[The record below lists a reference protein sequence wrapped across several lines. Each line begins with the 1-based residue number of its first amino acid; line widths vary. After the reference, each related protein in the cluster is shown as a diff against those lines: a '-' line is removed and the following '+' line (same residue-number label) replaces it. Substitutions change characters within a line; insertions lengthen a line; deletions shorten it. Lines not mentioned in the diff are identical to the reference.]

1 MAEKQLEAKRESR
14 EQRRVIRPVC
24 DICEDEGAVFIR
36 MEMPGVKREDLDIQI
51 DNNQLSISARR
62 KNPEVE
68 GTYLYRERAYADYHQ
83 MYTIDETIDRNNIDA
98 KLENGVL
105 KVALHL
111 KEAEK
116 PRRIEVTP
124 G

>member
-1 MAEKQLEAKRESR
+1 MAEKQIEKQQERR

-36 MEMPGVKREDLDIQI
+36 MEMPGVQREDLDIQI
-51 DNNQLSISARR
+51 DNNQLSITARR
-62 KNPEVE
+62 KDPRVA
-68 GTYLYRERAYADYHQ
+68 GTYLYRERVDADYHQ
-83 MYTIDETIDRNNIDA
+83 MYTIDDTIDRGNIEA

-105 KVALHL
+105 NVTLHL

-116 PRRIEVTP
+116 PRRIEVKTS
-124 G
+124 